1 MGILKNHGSG
11 FQHKPPKAKAVKVD
25 ASQAEGPKQ
34 QRSQQDKGEVFTRG
48 YPLVKATK
56 KVRKEYPSTS
66 LMLEYLELPP
76 PRSLAQLASMRG
88 LDSIPDDWV
97 TRSQIEQWTEEADR
111 YDAAV
116 SDNRIRTNWIAA
128 NETQQKT
135 LDLTDRLLTEVG
147 NADPTDRELT
157 TGLNSLASTV
167 AKLVAVRLQILEG
180 LERPDGQTAVE
191 LPKSQPIGQ
200 MELF

>member
-1 MGILKNHGSG
+1 M
-11 FQHKPPKAKAVKVD
+11 
-25 ASQAEGPKQ
+25 
-34 QRSQQDKGEVFTRG
+34 
-48 YPLVKATK
+48 
-56 KVRKEYPSTS
+56 
-66 LMLEYLELPP
+66 
-76 PRSLAQLASMRG
+76 
-88 LDSIPDDWV
+88 

-111 YDAAV
+111 YDAAA
-116 SDNRIRTNWIAA
+116 SDSRIRTNWIAA

-147 NADPTDRELT
+147 NADPTNRELT

-180 LERPDGQTAVE
+180 LERPDSQTAVE
-191 LPKSQPIGQ
+191 VPRSQPISQ